1 MDEPNDVAG
10 PVIARFPER
19 ETSIQRL
26 LKQDPGFREMCFD
39 YVEAG
44 QALAYWRALSGEVDG
59 QTVPATYTE
68 PDQVTEQYR
77 ILLYELEVEILEALA
92 RDKESTDGASA

>member
-1 MDEPNDVAG
+1 MDKLNDVAG

-26 LKQDPGFREMCFD
+26 LKQDREFREMCLD
-39 YVEAG
+39 YVAAR
-44 QALAYWRALSGEVDG
+44 QALAHWRTLSGGVEG

-77 ILLYELEVEILEALA
+77 ILSYELEVEILEALA
-92 RDKESTDGASA
+92 RDAEDADSASV